1 MEEREIGGVGFI
13 AGRWPLDQDKSTIVF
28 IHGSGGSGR
37 FWEAQVEGL
46 VERVNTVAID
56 LPGHGR
62 SGKDGKNKVEDYAR
76 AVLEFIE
83 VADIPH
89 PVPCGLS
96 IGGAVVQQLL
106 LDFAKQF
113 QAGILIGTG
122 AKLKVLPAIFEAI
135 ENDYVAFVE
144 MAYKFATSEKTDAQK
159 VQLFKQDMVGCPPR
173 VTYGD
178 FQACNE
184 FNVMERLN
192 EINVPVLII
201 SAEEDKLTPP
211 KYADFLESAISNTTR
226 VHISDAGHIVPM
238 EKPQEVNPAII
249 EFLDHHGL

>member
-1 MEEREIGGVGFI
+1 MVENEIGGIGFI

-28 IHGSGGSGR
+28 IHGSGGTGH
-37 FWEAQVEGL
+37 FWKAQVDGL
-46 VERVNTVAID
+46 VERANTVALD

-62 SGKDGKNKVEDYAR
+62 SGKEGKNKVEDYAR
-76 AVLEFIE
+76 AVLEFVE
-83 VADIPH
+83 AADIPR

-106 LDFAKQF
+106 LDFVKQF

-135 ENDYVAFVE
+135 ENDYAAFVE
-144 MAYKFATSEKTDAQK
+144 MAYKFATSEKTDSQK
-159 VQLFKQDMVGCPPR
+159 VQLFEKNLSGCLPK

-178 FQACNE
+178 FQACNQ
-184 FNVMERLN
+184 FNVMERLG

-211 KYADFLESAISNTTR
+211 KYADFLESAIPNTTR
-226 VHISDAGHIVPM
+226 AHILDAGHIAPM
-238 EKPQEVNPAII
+238 EKPQEVNQAIV
-249 EFLDHHGL
+249 EFLDRHGF